1 MNLDF
6 LSIDPGSIF
15 FTLINTLILFL
26 VIKHFLFKP
35 VNKMLEERKDDIA
48 LTYSK
53 ADNALEKAKEAEEH
67 YNKLISGA
75 RDESADIIKAASEKA
90 NRRSEEILNNA
101 KADAIQIKQKLN
113 VKNSLQEVK
122 YVLKYRIWLLW
133 LLQKLLIRKSMNKT
147 KDALLMNLLK
157 MWVMKH
163 ESEQRSVSLCRGCF

>member
-90 NRRSEEILNNA
+90 NRRSEEMRKLTQFRLSRKPKLI
-101 KADAIQIKQKLN
+101 LN

-163 ESEQRSVSLCRGCF
+163 Y

>member
-53 ADNALEKAKEAEEH
+53 ADNALEKAKQ
-67 YNKLISGA
+67 YYYKMDMSK
-75 RDESADIIKAASEKA
+75 KAIYDQLTSSYGEQFTSSQAQY
-90 NRRSEEILNNA
+90 
-101 KADAIQIKQKLN
+101 AIDHL
-113 VKNSLQEVK
+113 E
-122 YVLKYRIWLLW
+122 
-133 LLQKLLIRKSMNKT
+133 
-147 KDALLMNLLK
+147 
-157 MWVMKH
+157 
-163 ESEQRSVSLCRGCF
+163 

>member
-101 KADAIQIKQKLN
+101 KADAIQIKQKAEADIEREKQSARSEIRSEILDLAVMVASKIVDKEINEQDQRRFIDEFIEN
-113 VKNSLQEVK
+113 VGDE
-122 YVLKYRIWLLW
+122 
-133 LLQKLLIRKSMNKT
+133 T
-147 KDALLMNLLK
+147 
-157 MWVMKH
+157 
-163 ESEQRSVSLCRGCF
+163 